1 MMALVRFMPRRWR
14 SAVVMSTPPK
24 PPLPCATL
32 SAAAVGDSSAV
43 SW

>member
-1 MMALVRFMPRRWR
+1 MMMLVRFMPRRWR
-14 SAVVMSTPPK
+14 SEVVMRTAPK
-24 PPLPCATL
+24 PPLPCAAL